1 MSYHHILVPVDGSKT
16 SIDAVK
22 KAAQIA
28 TAFNSQLTLISLVVE
43 DPFTDSDFY
52 ASSAIMHEYFAL
64 AKKNA
69 QEALLEGQKAAAE
82 AGIQAQIEIIKG
94 NVDAK
99 VIAETAA
106 NHKADLIVMGS
117 HGRKGFQKMLLGSFA
132 QDVLANTQLPVLIVK
147 AAEA

>member
-1 MSYHHILVPVDGSKT
+1 MSYHHILVPVDGSNT

-28 TAFNSQLTLISLVVE
+28 KAFNSQLTLISLVVE

-52 ASSAIMHEYFAL
+52 ASSVIMHEYFVL

-69 QEALLEGQKAAAE
+69 QEALLDAQKAAAE
-82 AGIQAQIEIIKG
+82 AGVQAQVEIIKG

-99 VIAETAA
+99 VIAETAV

-117 HGRKGFQKMLLGSFA
+117 HGRKGIQKMLLGSFA

-147 AAEA
+147 AKEA